1 MVVAFVGLLDIQRM
15 FSYFESANG
24 RFSNRYGF
32 VGLDAIA
39 DGHTDFVVSDGMN
52 EAGLTLSLH
61 TMRTAEYE
69 DAEPGRTTLLI
80 NDVIP
85 WALGQFSSVAEVA
98 AGLENVSVVP
108 FQGATQEDFVHWAIA
123 DAAGNSAVLEYVA
136 GKRVLHRNDVRVM
149 TNDPDFTWHLKNLNM
164 YVGLSPQKP
173 SGNAAI
179 TVNTEIG
186 EVPQIWSLGF
196 NLLGLPGDTSP
207 ASRFVRLFYLRQYAQ
222 LAEPATSVEDAIVL
236 ATGLLNTVFIPRG
249 TVAPLNGFT
258 DPLSYELTQ
267 FGLLKI
273 PSQRKLLV
281 RGYRN
286 MGWREVDLSKL
297 RWDQR
302 RSIPVEDG
310 TLGIQDVT
318 GQLVA
323 EPGELI

>member
-1 MVVAFVGLLDIQRM
+1 VHPRGPD
-15 FSYFESANG
+15 G

-32 VGLDAIA
+32 LGLEATVGGLA
-39 DGHTDFVVSDGMN
+39 GPVVSDGMN
-52 EAGLTLSLH
+52 EAGLTLSAH
-61 TMRTAEYE
+61 TMRTAEYGV
-69 DAEPGRTTLLI
+69 AEPDRMPVTI
-80 NDVIP
+80 FEVIP

-136 GKRVLHRNDVRVM
+136 GKRVLRRNDVRVM
-149 TNDPDFTWHLKNLNM
+149 TNDPDFSWHLTNLNM
-164 YVGLSPQKP
+164 YVGLTPLKP

-186 EVPQIWSLGF
+186 KVPQIWSHGF

-222 LAEPATSVEDAIVL
+222 LAEPVSSVDDAMVL
-236 ATGLLNTVFIPRG
+236 ATGLLNNVFILRG
-249 TVAPLNGFT
+249 IVAPLNGLT
-258 DPLSYELTQ
+258 NVGSYELTSW
-267 FGLLKI
+267 GLLKI
-273 PSQRKLLV
+273 PSQRRFLF
-281 RGYRN
+281 RSYRN
-286 MGWREVDLSKL
+286 MAWREVDLSKL

-302 RSIPVEDG
+302 RSIPVDDG

-323 EPGELI
+323 ERSELV